1 MADIPVVNRH
11 NHSMGVG
18 PYHTRG
24 MPVAPASSACQML
37 AAAVKFRLL
46 ACLLTVLA
54 TVLSVRTTVRDH
66 ALAAWVSALVRLG
79 HDCVPFAP
87 RLPIRRSEHKHNR
100 SVLPLGHPSRLSLK
114 AKHTTPMFR
123 PEKVSDSGPDDAGMC
138 ALLHRSRVG

>member
-46 ACLLTVLA
+46 PCLLTVLA
-54 TVLSVRTTVRDH
+54 TVLSVRTTLRDH

-79 HDCVPFAP
+79 HDWVPPSRRDYPHAEANTSTTEAC
-87 RLPIRRSEHKHNR
+87 RRSATVR
-100 SVLPLGHPSRLSLK
+100 GCP
-114 AKHTTPMFR
+114 
-123 PEKVSDSGPDDAGMC
+123 
-138 ALLHRSRVG
+138 